1 MLQEYLREII
11 QFFNIF
17 DKIFYHAQ
25 SRDVEF

>member
-1 MLQEYLREII
+1 MLQKYLSEIV

-17 DKIFYHAQ
+17 HKIFYHSQ